1 MNIASR
7 LEALLEANKL
17 ESALREER
25 LLGKL
30 KEIDEERKREVGE
43 YERKRK
49 LEAQERDER
58 KRLEMEG
65 ADKRREAIENERAQR
80 VEMQAL
86 AMREAEAVRR
96 AQAEER
102 ATRLREEDR
111 QRDEKSLEETL
122 KSQSNMATTLLETNK
137 LLLSQAAEARAQ
149 LAANKTDADNKAAE
163 AEIRAERDRSDVA
176 RRLAADERNSEVM
189 AILAREL
196 GKISGINEE
205 LLKRQAE
212 TAPKAEGTLEASQGE
227 EAPAVTQAGG
237 RAGLTRR
244 AASKVPT

>member
-1 MNIASR
+1 MATTFTVSRYAFSGGRAIVAAAPPSSDVLAMMNIASR

-30 KEIDEERKREVGE
+30 KEIDEERKREVE
-43 YERKRK
+43 ENERKRK

-65 ADKRREAIENERAQR
+65 ADKKREAVESERAQR

-111 QRDEKSLEETL
+111 HRDEKSLEETL

-189 AILAREL
+189 AILAR
-196 GKISGINEE
+196 
-205 LLKRQAE
+205 
-212 TAPKAEGTLEASQGE
+212 
-227 EAPAVTQAGG
+227 
-237 RAGLTRR
+237 
-244 AASKVPT
+244 